1 MANRAIIDTGV
12 IAALWD
18 PRDSLHTWAQEV
30 AARTAG
36 PWLTCEACVTEM
48 VFLLSGRSGPSA
60 VLKLFDYLAAG
71 SIRSRHL
78 LPESMTKVVAEIAR
92 YRDRRVDFADACLVV
107 LSDEHPDLPV
117 VTVDRSDFSVY
128 FRGRSPR
135 TLITP

>member
-1 MANRAIIDTGV
+1 LAARAIIDTGL

-18 PRDSLHTWAQEV
+18 PRDSLHEWAREA
-30 AARTAG
+30 AARAPG

-48 VFLLSGRSGPSA
+48 AFLLSGRGGPSA
-60 VLKLFDYLAAG
+60 VLKLFGHLAAG
-71 SIRSRHL
+71 SIRTRHL
-78 LPESMTKVVAEIAR
+78 LPEGLMKVAAEIAR

-117 VTVDRSDFSVY
+117 VTADRSDFQVY
-128 FRGRSPR
+128 FRGRTPR